1 VKDVIVGI
9 VAILVGALFCFR
21 GWLAMRFVIPIWGTF
36 AGFFLGAG
44 AIQAWT
50 GDGFLSTTLSWVV
63 GIVVALV
70 FGVLAYLYYEVSV
83 IIAMAFIG
91 FAIGIGVMSALGVTW
106 SWLLVIVGIAVGLVL
121 AWFAIISD
129 LPTGLLMAVT
139 ALGGASAI
147 TAGVMLLVNR
157 VNVDDF
163 SNGVTTKDLLHDNPW
178 WYVLYVGLVLV
189 GIVAQITFRDKVDRS
204 LRESWTESGGRHI
217 RTS

>member
-36 AGFFLGAG
+36 AGFVLGAG

-83 IIAMAFIG
+83 IVAMAFIG
-91 FAIGIGVMSALGVTW
+91 FAIGVGVMSAIGVTW
-106 SWLLVIVGIAVGLVL
+106 SWVLIIVGIAVGLVL

-129 LPTGLLMAVT
+129 LPTGLLMALT

-147 TAGVMLLVNR
+147 TGGFMLLFNR

-163 SNGVTTKDLLHDNPW
+163 SNGTTTKDLLHDNPW
-178 WYVLYVGLVLV
+178 WYVLYVGLVIA
-189 GIVAQITFRDKVDRS
+189 GIAAQIVFREKIDRS
-204 LRESWTESGGRHI
+204 LRDTWTDSGGRHI